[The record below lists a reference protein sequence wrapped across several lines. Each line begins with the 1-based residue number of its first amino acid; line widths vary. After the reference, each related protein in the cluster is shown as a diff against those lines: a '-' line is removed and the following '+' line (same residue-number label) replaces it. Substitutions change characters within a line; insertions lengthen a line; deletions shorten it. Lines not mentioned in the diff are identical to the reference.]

1 MKNSALS
8 VLLVEDNRE
17 LAASIADFLSLESIS
32 CDHAFN
38 GLAGLNLALA
48 NHYDVLLLDISMPRL
63 DGLEVCSQLRAHGF
77 DTPILML
84 TARDTLDDKLKG
96 FRAGTDDYLVKPFE
110 LEELVARVFSLS
122 NRRSSNSR
130 KLIIGPLSID
140 INEQS
145 ASRDGKKLK
154 MPLSCWT
161 LLELL
166 MRSYPNVVSRS
177 QLEQALWHDTPPDSD
192 SLKVHLYNLRKIVDK
207 PFAFNMLHTLPKKG
221 IVIKLQDDS
230 TDPE

>member
-1 MKNSALS
+1 MKNAALC

-17 LAASIADFLSLESIS
+17 LAASIADFLSLENIS

-38 GLAGLNLALA
+38 GQAGLNLASQ

-63 DGLEVCSQLRAHGF
+63 DGLQVCSQLRANGI

-84 TARDTLDDKLKG
+84 TARDTLEDKLKG

-130 KLIIGPLSID
+130 KLSIGPLTID

-145 ASRDGKKLK
+145 AYRDGQQLK

-166 MRSYPNVVSRS
+166 MRSYPNVVSRN
-177 QLEQALWHDTPPDSD
+177 QLEQALWHDAPPDSD

-207 PFAFNMLHTLPKKG
+207 PFTFNMLHTLPKKG
-221 IVIKLQDDS
+221 IVIKLQDDNAN
-230 TDPE
+230 EV